1 MIHVCFGIHDGT
13 GHYSKFTGTTIL
25 SLFENTT
32 SEVTVHILHDDT
44 LTDENRDKFSL
55 LATRY
60 NQLIKFYNVDEL
72 CADKITEYLS
82 LIPDL
87 ETSWVSVGAFYRFL
101 IPQLL
106 PKDIKE
112 VIYLDSDIIVNLDIN
127 ELWQIEL
134 GDKILAV
141 VPEFL
146 NSMTYDRKRI
156 ERQFL
161 LVSDGLVKAEDY
173 FNSGVMIMNLD
184 LLRDEE
190 ECIMQGIKFRGEN
203 PQQIYW
209 DQTVWNYCFS
219 ARALH
224 LPIDFNQ
231 FVLSIRK
238 APEPTVE
245 KKIYHYCASPKELGL
260 RLDCDDPFNRLWMKY
275 FAKTPWFDEDTI
287 GKLHEEMK
295 KIRQDVLCSALK
307 LSATM
312 SGKTRAFFIEPAK
325 IESMKE
331 FFFISDDD
339 TIILANNNDAVERLL
354 GAMNFSRGACLFFI
368 MTQKFQGKGFPFHLL
383 TKEGFVE
390 EVDFV
395 KGWKIFP
402 EAYGD
407 TFRSYPIIK
416 AM

>member
-72 CADKITEYLS
+72 CADKIAEYDKLVPS
-82 LIPDL
+82 LKN
-87 ETSWVSVGAFYRFL
+87 SRVSMGGFYRFL
-101 IPQLL
+101 IPQLFSV
-106 PKDIKE
+106 DIEK

-134 GDKILAV
+134 GDNVLGAI
-141 VPEFL
+141 PEIVNNTFI
-146 NSMTYDRKRI
+146 NPRTHFK
-156 ERQFL
+156 

-173 FNSGVMIMNLD
+173 FNSGVLLINLK
-184 LLRDEE
+184 LFRNEE
-190 ECIMQGIKFRGEN
+190 DGIMQGIKFRGEN
-203 PQQIYW
+203 PQHIYW
-209 DQTVWNYCFS
+209 DQTVLNYCFS
-219 ARALH
+219 ARALK
-224 LPIDFNQ
+224 LPIKFNHIVKEIQNKNDFI
-231 FVLSIRK
+231 LD
-238 APEPTVE
+238 EE
-245 KKIYHYCASPKELGL
+245 IYHYAYAEGCLGL
-260 RLDCDDPFNRLWMKY
+260 DMNDQFNRLWMRY
-275 FAKTPWFDEDTI
+275 FMKTPWFDENAV
-287 GKLHEEMK
+287 GRLYEEM
-295 KIRQDVLCSALK
+295 QHALCSSLK

-312 SGKTRAFFIEPAK
+312 SGKTRAFFIEPTS
-325 IESMKE
+325 IEPMKE